1 MENITVTIDGTVYT
15 LTPQASAPAAAIT
28 ILHPYGLYRMD
39 GTRVDG
45 YADRARAERRG
56 RELMPRQGFVIVDAT
71 TAEQTVFPGTRRG

>member
-1 MENITVTIDGTVYT
+1 MESITINGVTYSLVA
-15 LTPQASAPAAAIT
+15 QAPAAAATPAIT

-56 RELMPRQGFVIVDAT
+56 RQLFPRQGFVIVDAT
-71 TAEQTVFPGTRRG
+71 TAEQTVYPGRRG